1 MKFKGEENAVLWES
15 YMGGKSNQGGAGGSN
30 TRYYTVAKNVI
41 QQLYSKT
48 PEQFVGYMKEIIELG
63 HDPEREVGGKR
74 IIDTLT
80 RQFSKNSGVYDLIS
94 NELKSNGMAE
104 EDADYNKRFD
114 ADGSF
119 TNYKRVED
127 EEDDFMSDDLED
139 DFSDD
144 GIDDFDD
151 DMDFGDDLDDDL
163 GGGQAQG
170 MVMEIEPVGHVE
182 KHEINEVL
190 VSELKKLAEYADR
203 LYEKRNDCEF
213 EDWMVSAITI
223 ASTYVSDVWHRLDAK
238 ADFAN
243 TGFEQADDYEKF

>member
-1 MKFKGEENAVLWES
+1 MKFKGEENTVLWES

-30 TRYYTVAKNVI
+30 TRYYAVAKNVI
-41 QQLYSKT
+41 QRLYSKT
-48 PEQFVGYMKEIIELG
+48 PEQFVGYMKEIIELD

-104 EDADYNKRFD
+104 EDA
-114 ADGSF
+114 
-119 TNYKRVED
+119 
-127 EEDDFMSDDLED
+127 EEDFMGDGFDDDLED

-144 GIDDFDD
+144 DIDDFDD